1 MIKKILIVLLGATL
15 AVTWMGVFMA
25 TIKFLVPGV

>member
-1 MIKKILIVLLGATL
+1 MIKKILIVLFGATL
-15 AVTWMGVFMA
+15 AVAWMVVFMA